1 MSDPNLIWWID
12 DWEQVRQDVN
22 QVTEEAV
29 KRVQASSAQAK
40 QIQAQIK
47 QDKAI
52 NNNLAKF
59 LEVLLKNIKSDE
71 LMTSIYNTFFKVT
84 DPKTWAVYFR
94 KKINNIVIV
103 WFFAPFFKN
112 QIHEYN
118 LDNYYSDILPQWNI
132 SLNTY
137 LAYIRNLSKKHHDNI
152 PIDKE
157 SLLTLIYYIMVEFW
171 LMNALP
177 EKKQQMTD
185 EIKKALH
192 W

>member
-1 MSDPNLIWWID
+1 MSDPNLMWWID

-47 QDKAI
+47 QDKAV
-52 NNNLAKF
+52 NNNLAQF
-59 LEVLLKNIKSDE
+59 LEFLLKTIKSEE
-71 LMTSIYNTFFKVT
+71 LMTAVYNTFFKVT
-84 DPKTWAVYFR
+84 DPKTWATYFR
-94 KKINNIVIV
+94 KKINNVVLI
-103 WFFAPFFKN
+103 WFFAPFFKD

-118 LDNYYSDILPQWNI
+118 LDSYYVDILPQWNI

-137 LAYIRNLSKKHHDNI
+137 MSYIRSLSKRHHDNI

-157 SLLTLIYYIMVEFW
+157 SLLTLIYYIMVEFRI
-171 LMNALP
+171 LNPLP
-177 EKKQQMTD
+177 DKKQQVTD
-185 EIKKALH
+185 EIKKALK
-192 W
+192 

>member
-59 LEVLLKNIKSDE
+59 LEVLLKNIKSD
-71 LMTSIYNTFFKVT
+71 
-84 DPKTWAVYFR
+84 
-94 KKINNIVIV
+94 
-103 WFFAPFFKN
+103 
-112 QIHEYN
+112 
-118 LDNYYSDILPQWNI
+118 
-132 SLNTY
+132 
-137 LAYIRNLSKKHHDNI
+137 
-152 PIDKE
+152 
-157 SLLTLIYYIMVEFW
+157 
-171 LMNALP
+171 
-177 EKKQQMTD
+177 
-185 EIKKALH
+185 
-192 W
+192 

>member
-1 MSDPNLIWWID
+1 MHDPNLMSWID

-22 QVTEEAV
+22 KVTEEAV
-29 KRVQASSAQAK
+29 RRVQASSAQAK

-59 LEVLLKNIKSDE
+59 LEFLLKNIKTDE
-71 LMTSIYNTFFKVT
+71 LMTSVYNTFFKVS
-84 DPKTWAVYFR
+84 DPKTWAIYFR

-103 WFFAPFFKN
+103 WFFAPFFKE
-112 QIHEYN
+112 QIHEYW
-118 LDNYYSDILPQWNI
+118 LDNYYADILPQWNI

-137 LAYIRNLSKKHHDNI
+137 MWYIKNLSKKHHDNI
-152 PIDKE
+152 PINKE
-157 SLLTLIYYIMVEFW
+157 SLLTLLYYIMVEFW
-171 LMNALP
+171 LLTPLP
-177 EKKQQMTD
+177 EKKQEMTN

>member
-47 QDKAI
+47 QDKAM
-52 NNNLAKF
+52 NNDLAKF
-59 LEVLLKNIKSDE
+59 LELILKTIKNE
-71 LMTSIYNTFFKVT
+71 GLITAVYNTFFKVT
-84 DPKTWAVYFR
+84 DPRTWATYFR
-94 KKINNIVIV
+94 KKINNIVIIG
-103 WFFAPFFKN
+103 FFAPFFKEK
-112 QIHEYN
+112 IHEYN
-118 LDNYYSDILPQWNI
+118 LDNYYIDILPQWNI

-137 LAYIRNLSKKHHDNI
+137 MSYIKSLSKKHHDNI

-157 SLLTLIYYIMVEFW
+157 SLLTLIYYIMVEFG
-171 LMNALP
+171 LITSLP
-177 EKKQQMTD
+177 EKKQEITN
-185 EIKKALH
+185 EIKKALR